1 MSILQSPVLVIFPK
15 GLIHGLSWKIKIDLS
30 LFLVKIE
37 LQTLFNDVLDRRK
50 GFPDSKNVFFTE
62 TP

>member
-15 GLIHGLSWKIKIDLS
+15 GLIDGLSWKIKIDLS

-50 GFPDSKNVFFTE
+50 GFSSL
-62 TP
+62 

>member
-1 MSILQSPVLVIFPK
+1 MSILQSPILVIFPK

-37 LQTLFNDVLDRRK
+37 LEIFFADVLDRRK
-50 GFPDSKNVFFTE
+50 GFPG
-62 TP
+62 